1 MHHDVVVVG
10 SVNVDL
16 VLEVARHP
24 HPGETVL
31 GRSATVLPGGKGAN
45 QAVAAARLGARVA
58 MVGAV
63 GADEYAATALSEL
76 ARAGVDLTEVRH
88 VDGPTGLAV
97 ITLAEDGENSV
108 VVIAGANTTTDEAA
122 VTAAGPLITA
132 ARGCGLQ
139 AGNPPEGVAPAA
151 PAAGAPPL
159 GQRAG
164 GGRPARI
171 GARGRLTAA
180 GGGRPGRPRHPVSG
194 AHPWRGRRGG
204 TRRRRRLVTT
214 RPAGDGPGHDRS
226 RRRLR
231 RSARGGT
238 GRRRHR
244 ARRRADGH
252 EGRRRLGPAPRR
264 PALLPPEGRR
274 AAMSPPAPR
283 SCGLSRR

>member
-63 GADEYAATALSEL
+63 GTDEYAATALSEL

-132 ARGCGLQ
+132 ARVCVLQ
-139 AGNPPEGVAPAA
+139 AEIPLEAVARAARLADAAGARVLLNVAPAVA
-151 PAAGAPPL
+151 LPHDVLRLADPSWSTST
-159 GQRAG
+159 R
-164 GGRPARI
+164 RPCCSDR
-171 GARGRLTAA
+171 
-180 GGGRPGRPRHPVSG
+180 RPGT
-194 AHPWRGRRGG
+194 AH
-204 TRRRRRLVTT
+204 RRRRRPPWPPSASGQWCSPLAG
-214 RPAGDGPGHDRS
+214 PAWWDSTPTAPGHYPP
-226 RRRLR
+226 
-231 RSARGGT
+231 
-238 GRRRHR
+238 GR
-244 ARRRADGH
+244 
-252 EGRRRLGPAPRR
+252 
-264 PALLPPEGRR
+264 
-274 AAMSPPAPR
+274 
-283 SCGLSRR
+283 